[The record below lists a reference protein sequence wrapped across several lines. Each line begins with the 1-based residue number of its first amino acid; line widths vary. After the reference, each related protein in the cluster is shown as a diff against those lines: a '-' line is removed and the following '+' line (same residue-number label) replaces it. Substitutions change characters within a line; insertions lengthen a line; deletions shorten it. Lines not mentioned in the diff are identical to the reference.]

1 MTRPSQPI
9 DRILAPLRAFTD
21 GSASGGLLLILAT
34 LVALVWVNSPW
45 AAGYDELWHT
55 ELGFS
60 LGQVSF
66 VRDLH
71 FWVNDALMA
80 LFFLVIGLEI
90 KREVLVGELDSV
102 RRAVLPV
109 AAAVG
114 GALVPAL
121 IYVLLVGLDSP
132 ATRGWGVPMATDIAF
147 ALGVLALMGRWAPLG
162 LRIFLTALAIVD
174 DLLAVVVIAVFYT
187 DHFSAAAL
195 AAVGVVLLVLVAM
208 NTLGVRRPAAYMIPG
223 VVLWFAVYQTGIHP
237 TIAGV
242 LLALTIPAR
251 TRLDGPS
258 YVQRAGAQLREVTAR
273 YRDEAGIEE
282 RDAALWEL
290 EDITQGAQA
299 PMLRLEHALQPWV
312 AFLVVPLF
320 ALANAGIRFPQNIGA
335 ALAQPVV
342 IGIVVALVRGQADRD
357 LCRRLAGGAVRV
369 RRAAARRRVAT
380 HVWSRLARRDRV
392 HDVAVRRRAGLP
404 GPCAGGR
411 GQARHP
417 AGVRDRGARRLR
429 GPVPRRPP
437 NARGGLTWTSTSP
450 EASSSSPMR

>member
-1 MTRPSQPI
+1 MTRQPPPI

-21 GSASGGLLLILAT
+21 GSASSGVLLIIAT
-34 LVALVWVNSPW
+34 VVALVWVNSPW
-45 AAGYDELWHT
+45 AAGYDRLWHT

-60 LGQVSF
+60 LGQLGL

-80 LFFLVIGLEI
+80 LFFLVIGLEL

-121 IYVLLVGLDSP
+121 IYVLLVGLGSP

-187 DHFSAAAL
+187 DDFSVVAL
-195 AAVGVVLLVLVAM
+195 AVVGVVLLVLIAM
-208 NTLGVRRPAAYMIPG
+208 NLLGVRRLAAYMIPG

-251 TRLDGPS
+251 TRLDGPT
-258 YVQRAGAQLREVTAR
+258 YVERAGVQLREVSAR
-273 YRDEAGIEE
+273 FRDEAGIEE

-299 PMLRLEHALQPWV
+299 PMLRLEHGLHPWV
-312 AFLVVPLF
+312 AFAIVPLF
-320 ALANAGIRFPQNIGA
+320 ALANAGVRIPQDVGSA
-335 ALAQPVV
+335 MGQPVV
-342 IGIVVALVRGQADRD
+342 VGIVVGLVLGKQLGISGAAWLAVRSGFASLPDGVAWRHMYGAAWLGGIGFTMSLFVAELAFPDPALEDAAKLGILLASAIAALGGFVVLFLADRWT
-357 LCRRLAGGAVRV
+357 
-369 RRAAARRRVAT
+369 RVA
-380 HVWSRLARRDRV
+380 A
-392 HDVAVRRRAGLP
+392 
-404 GPCAGGR
+404 
-411 GQARHP
+411 
-417 AGVRDRGARRLR
+417 
-429 GPVPRRPP
+429 
-437 NARGGLTWTSTSP
+437 
-450 EASSSSPMR
+450 